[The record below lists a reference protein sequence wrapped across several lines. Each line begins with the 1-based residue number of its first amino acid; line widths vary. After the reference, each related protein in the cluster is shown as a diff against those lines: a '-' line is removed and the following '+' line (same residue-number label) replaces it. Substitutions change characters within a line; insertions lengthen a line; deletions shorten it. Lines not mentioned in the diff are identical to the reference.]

1 MRTLVIAETV
11 AGAVAKA
18 SMHCIAAAQNLATPI
33 DVLILTDAAVDATG
47 LQNLQGVEKIF
58 TGVQANFAHAIA
70 EELVPTITSHAKNYT
85 HVIFPAT
92 SFGKNLAG
100 RLGAVLDVQ
109 PITDVIKI
117 MSGDTF
123 MRPIYAGNAM
133 ATVQSADA
141 IKVLSIRPT
150 NFPMPQSGGAGAAV
164 MEVIVTAATERKPK
178 FVRAELSSSARPDLG
193 AARIVISGGRGLGS
207 AENFKLIERI
217 ADQLGAAIGASRA
230 AVDAGFVPND
240 YQVGQTGK
248 IVAPEL
254 YIAVGISGAIQH
266 VAGMKDSKII
276 VAINK
281 DAEAPIFNIA
291 DFGLVGDLFA
301 LLPELSAAIAGVKSA

>member
-1 MRTLVIAETV
+1 MRALVIAEI
-11 AGAVAKA
+11 AGGVIAKA
-18 SMHCIAAAQNLATPI
+18 SLHCITAAQNLTAPI
-33 DVLILTDAAVDATG
+33 DVLILADVAVDAAPIK
-47 LQNLQGVEKIF
+47 NLQGVEKICVA
-58 TGVQANFAHAIA
+58 VQANFAHVIG
-70 EELVPTITSHAKNYT
+70 EEILPTIASVAKNYT
-85 HVIFPAT
+85 HVLFPAT
-92 SFGKNLAG
+92 SFGKNLVG

-117 MSGDTF
+117 IADDTF
-123 MRPIYAGNAM
+123 IRPIYAGNAM

-150 NFPMPQSGGAGAAV
+150 NFPLPQTGGAGAAL
-164 MEVIVTAATERKPK
+164 MEVVVTTAPNPKPV

-193 AARIVISGGRGLGS
+193 AARVVISGGRGLGS

-281 DAEAPIFNIA
+281 DADAPIFAIA

-301 LLPELSAAIAGVKSA
+301 ILPELSAAIAAVKSA

>member
-1 MRTLVIAETV
+1 MRTLVIAETA

-18 SMHCIAAAQNLATPI
+18 SMHCITAAQNLATPI
-33 DVLILTDAAVDATG
+33 DVVILSDVAVDATG

-58 TGVQANFAHAIA
+58 TAVQANFAHAIA
-70 EELVPTITSHAKNYT
+70 EELVPTIASIAKNYT

-92 SFGKNLAG
+92 SFGKNLVG

-117 MSGDTF
+117 ITGDIF
-123 MRPIYAGNAM
+123 MRPIYAGNAI
-133 ATVQSADA
+133 ATVQSGDA

-150 NFPMPQSGGAGAAV
+150 NFPMPQSGGAGAVV
-164 MEVIVTAATERKPK
+164 MEVVVTTAPNPKPV

-281 DAEAPIFNIA
+281 DAEAPIFGIA
-291 DFGLVGDLFA
+291 DFGLVGDLFT
-301 LLPELSAAIAGVKSA
+301 LLPELSAAIAAVKSA

>member
-1 MRTLVIAETV
+1 MRSLIVAEIA
-11 AGAVAKA
+11 AGTIAKA
-18 SMHCIAAAQNLATPI
+18 TLHGVAAAQNLTGPI
-33 DVLILTDAAVDATG
+33 DVLVLSDAAVDTAA
-47 LQNLQGVEKIF
+47 LQNLQGVDKIF
-58 TGVQANFAHAIA
+58 TAVQTSFAHAIA
-70 EELVPTITSHAKNYT
+70 EELVPTITSIAKNYT
-85 HVIFPAT
+85 HLILPAT

-117 MSGDTF
+117 MAADIF

-141 IKVLSIRPT
+141 IKILTIRPT
-150 NFPMPQSGGAGAAV
+150 NFPLPQGGGTAVNSDAPV
-164 MEVIVTAATERKPK
+164 MEATERKPV

-193 AARIVISGGRGLGS
+193 AARVVISGGRGLGS
-207 AENFKLIERI
+207 AENFKLIEKI

-254 YIAVGISGAIQH
+254 YIAIGISGAIQH

-281 DAEAPIFNIA
+281 DADAPIFSIA
-291 DFGLVGDLFA
+291 DFGLVGDLFQI
-301 LLPELSAAIAGVKSA
+301 LPELSAAIAAVKSA